1 MAKLYCPIQFQH
13 QADDFWA
20 IYKASVCAVERR
32 RAQFF
37 ALRAEGRSED
47 EVMEITKYGV
57 TTARLMIGRYHE
69 LRLAGLQDGR
79 AQNRGR
85 PRVLTADE
93 QQALAARLKE
103 DFAQGTVWTGQAV
116 QAWLLAEYGKDVHLA
131 RSYEFMRAAG
141 FSPQKPRPR
150 HVKGDEQAKENFK
163 TKSWWSS
170 FARPSCS
177 TRVFPSGPWMNT
189 GPC

>member
-69 LRLAGLQDGR
+69 LGLAGLQDGR

-116 QAWLLAEYGKDVHLA
+116 QAWLLAEYDKDVHLA

-177 TRVFPSGPWMNT
+177 THVFPSGPWMNT

>member
-1 MAKLYCPIQFQH
+1 MAELYCPIRFQH
-13 QADDFWA
+13 QADDFWT

-47 EVMEITKYGV
+47 EVMGITKFGV
-57 TTARLMIGRYHE
+57 STARLMIGRYHT
-69 LRLAGLQDGR
+69 LGLAGLQDGR

-93 QQALAARLKE
+93 QQGLAARLNE
-103 DFAQGTVWTGQAV
+103 DFVQGTVWSGQQV
-116 QAWLLAEYGKDVHLA
+116 QAWVLAKFGKQVHLA

-150 HVKGDEQAKENFK
+150 HVKGNEQAKENFK
-163 TKSWWSS
+163 TK
-170 FARPSCS
+170 A
-177 TRVFPSGPWMNT
+177 
-189 GPC
+189 